1 VKGAGPPRRVRVAEA
16 MRKNLAEMLEREV
29 RDPRLHE
36 AGIVS
41 VNHVELNRD
50 MSVARVYVSF
60 YGGPEEAA
68 PEAVS
73 ALGRAAGRLRGPV
86 ARRINLKRAPELRFE
101 HDTSPEL
108 RQRISEIVHEDE
120 QAREAGDEGDESDEG
135 DEAEADD

>member
-1 VKGAGPPRRVRVAEA
+1 VKSEGAPRRVRVAEA
-16 MRKNLAEMLEREV
+16 MRKNLAEMLGSEV
-29 RDPRLHE
+29 RDPRVKE

-68 PEAVS
+68 AEAVA
-73 ALGRAAGRLRGPV
+73 ALERAAGRLRGPV
-86 ARRINLKRAPELRFE
+86 ARRMNLKRAPEIRFE

-108 RQRISEIVHEDE
+108 SQRISEIVHEDE
-120 QAREAGDEGDESDEG
+120 QAHHEDEQADH
-135 DEAEADD
+135 EAEQSDG